1 MILEL
6 CSLKMADFLTISFQ
20 KSGIYFPQPG
30 PSLFSTNNKMLRPV
44 PKFGDISEQL
54 NSQQNQRTS
63 VIVWSPPTTPT
74 HNFMPPS
81 PPQTP
86 TTPKGTPVNEFSPK
100 SPNVVPP
107 RGRPRADVLNILMEE
122 GQNSYSSIRCDVCNR
137 VFPREKSLQAHK
149 RTHSGERPYVCDF
162 PNCGK
167 AFVQSGQLK
176 THQRLHT
183 GEKPFACTAE
193 GCTTRFTHANRHCS
207 LHPYAG
213 LKRTFT
219 EIPLKEILKNE
230 NSEPNEYKA
239 AVLKWLANYEMEKDE
254 RNPTKLEERVLKRK
268 LEKEIARQQIVERK
282 KSRIEARKR
291 MADARERWYG
301 AMALVEL
308 ADSQLNCNW
317 IFDRIVVF
325 SFQNNFWRAKF
336 KCLQYFCN
344 WFSRGVNLIVFFFK
358 YHHVLITTSFSSPHL
373 VSSCILKVFLR
384 EKLRFVSIFNVCLE
398 KSHWHFPC
406 YCYAK

>member
-1 MILEL
+1 
-6 CSLKMADFLTISFQ
+6 MADFLAISLQ

-30 PSLFSTNNKMLRPV
+30 SNLFSTGKQLLRPV
-44 PKFGDISEQL
+44 PKLEDVSGQL
-54 NSQQNQRTS
+54 NPLQNQRTS
-63 VIVWSPPTTPT
+63 VIVWSPPMSPSN
-74 HNFMPPS
+74 HFMPPS

-86 TTPKGTPVNEFSPK
+86 TTPQGKPQADFSPK
-100 SPNVVPP
+100 SPNGVPP
-107 RGRPRADVLNILMEE
+107 RGRPRADVLDVLIEE

-149 RTHSGERPYVCDF
+149 RTHSGERPFVCDF

-207 LHPYAG
+207 LHPYAS
-213 LKRTFT
+213 LKRIYT

-239 AVLKWLANYEMEKDE
+239 SVLRWLANYELEKEE
-254 RNPTKLEERVLKRK
+254 RNPTKLEEKVLKRK
-268 LEKEIARQQIVERK
+268 LEKELARQQVMERK

-308 ADSQLNCNW
+308 ADTQLNCN
-317 IFDRIVVF
+317 
-325 SFQNNFWRAKF
+325 
-336 KCLQYFCN
+336 
-344 WFSRGVNLIVFFFK
+344 
-358 YHHVLITTSFSSPHL
+358 
-373 VSSCILKVFLR
+373 
-384 EKLRFVSIFNVCLE
+384 
-398 KSHWHFPC
+398 
-406 YCYAK
+406 

>member
-1 MILEL
+1 
-6 CSLKMADFLTISFQ
+6 MADFLTISLQ
-20 KSGIYFPQPG
+20 KSDIYFPQPG
-30 PSLFSTNNKMLRPV
+30 GKFFSVSKPLLRPV
-44 PKFGDISEQL
+44 PKLEDVSEQL
-54 NSQQNQRTS
+54 NSQQNQRGS

-74 HNFMPPS
+74 NHFMPPS

-86 TTPKGTPVNEFSPK
+86 TTPNGTPLTDFSPQ
-100 SPNVVPP
+100 SPNAIPP

-207 LHPYAG
+207 VHPYAS
-213 LKRTFT
+213 LKRIYTD
-219 EIPLKEILKNE
+219 IPLKEILKNE

-239 AVLKWLANYEMEKDE
+239 AVLRWLANYELDKDE
-254 RNPTKLEERVLKRK
+254 RNPTKLEEKMRKRK
-268 LEKEIARQQIVERK
+268 LEKEIARQQVVERK
-282 KSRIEARKR
+282 KSRVEARKR
-291 MADARERWYG
+291 MAEARERWYG

-308 ADSQLNCNW
+308 ADSQLNCN
-317 IFDRIVVF
+317 
-325 SFQNNFWRAKF
+325 
-336 KCLQYFCN
+336 
-344 WFSRGVNLIVFFFK
+344 
-358 YHHVLITTSFSSPHL
+358 
-373 VSSCILKVFLR
+373 
-384 EKLRFVSIFNVCLE
+384 
-398 KSHWHFPC
+398 
-406 YCYAK
+406 

>member
-1 MILEL
+1 
-6 CSLKMADFLTISFQ
+6 MADFLTISLQ
-20 KSGIYFPQPG
+20 KSAIYFPQPG
-30 PSLFSTNNKMLRPV
+30 SNLFSVGKSMLRPV
-44 PKFGDISEQL
+44 PKLESVSGQL

-63 VIVWSPPTTPT
+63 VIVWSPPTPPT
-74 HNFMPPS
+74 NQFTPPS

-86 TTPKGTPVNEFSPK
+86 TTPNGMSLTDFSPK
-100 SPNVVPP
+100 SPNAIPP
-107 RGRPRADVLNILMEE
+107 RGRPRADVLDILIEE
-122 GQNSYSSIRCDVCNR
+122 GQNSYSTIRCDVCNR

-193 GCTTRFTHANRHCS
+193 GCATRFTHANRHCS
-207 LHPYAG
+207 FHPYAS
-213 LKRTFT
+213 LKRIYTD
-219 EIPLKEILKNE
+219 IPLKEILKNE

-239 AVLKWLANYEMEKDE
+239 AVLQWLANYEMEKEE

-268 LEKEIARQQIVERK
+268 LEKEIARQQVMERK
-282 KSRIEARKR
+282 KSRNEARKR

-308 ADSQLNCNW
+308 ADAQLNCN
-317 IFDRIVVF
+317 
-325 SFQNNFWRAKF
+325 
-336 KCLQYFCN
+336 
-344 WFSRGVNLIVFFFK
+344 
-358 YHHVLITTSFSSPHL
+358 
-373 VSSCILKVFLR
+373 
-384 EKLRFVSIFNVCLE
+384 
-398 KSHWHFPC
+398 
-406 YCYAK
+406 